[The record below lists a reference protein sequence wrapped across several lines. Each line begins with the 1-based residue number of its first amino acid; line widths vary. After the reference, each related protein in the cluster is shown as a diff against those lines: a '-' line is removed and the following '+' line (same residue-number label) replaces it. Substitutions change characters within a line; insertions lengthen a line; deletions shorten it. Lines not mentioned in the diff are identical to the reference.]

1 MPMLNVNAK
10 GNQSKS

>member
-1 MPMLNVNAK
+1 MLNVNAK